1 MLFLISFEAKNNVI
15 ILLLHALAKNTNPK
29 SHFSNIKNHI
39 SNFSGKG
46 TIPAQAAYLP
56 PKPGKQPNIRQAA
69 HNTQATGQPGMQ
81 RAKMKNPPFGQ
92 AGNRTKSSYPAVLA
106 DRTGNRT

>member
-1 MLFLISFEAKNNVI
+1 MFLFYFYT
-15 ILLLHALAKNTNPK
+15 LLQKNTNPK
-29 SHFSNIKNHI
+29 SHFSNIINHI

-46 TIPAQAAYLP
+46 TIPAQATGLP

>member
-1 MLFLISFEAKNNVI
+1 MFLFYFYTLLQKIRIQKVIFEY
-15 ILLLHALAKNTNPK
+15 
-29 SHFSNIKNHI
+29 KNHI